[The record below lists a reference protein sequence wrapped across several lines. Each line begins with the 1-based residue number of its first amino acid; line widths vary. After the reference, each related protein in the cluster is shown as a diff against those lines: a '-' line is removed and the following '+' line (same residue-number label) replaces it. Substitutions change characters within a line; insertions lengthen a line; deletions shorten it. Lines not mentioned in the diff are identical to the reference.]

1 MALAAHA
8 FFPAETGGEMLV
20 PLLGLPCR
28 GAVIARG
35 TLLPGIAEDL
45 DAKALVVGI
54 VAGEVAI
61 GLETD
66 DGVVAG
72 EEELLKVA
80 HLEQGSGEMTL
91 RLYRYSGVNVD
102 LEACELEALKTFKSY
117 VSQYVNLDGSQVNK
131 YQGRE

>member
-28 GAVIARG
+28 DAVIARG

-91 RLYRYSGVNVD
+91 RLDRYSGFYDMLAVI
-102 LEACELEALKTFKSY
+102 LSPLWTTH
-117 VSQYVNLDGSQVNK
+117 SQCGFGS
-131 YQGRE
+131 